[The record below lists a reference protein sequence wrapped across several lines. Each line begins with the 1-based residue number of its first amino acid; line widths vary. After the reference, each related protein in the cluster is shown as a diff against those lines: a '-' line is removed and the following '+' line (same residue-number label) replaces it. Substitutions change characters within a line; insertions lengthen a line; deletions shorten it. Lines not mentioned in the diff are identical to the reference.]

1 MVNVLL
7 AHFDIHLS
15 MTSQVSAVCRK
26 CYFHLRRIASIRN
39 YISKSVCHRLVI
51 ALVVSNLDYCNA
63 LLLDIPGY
71 LLRRLQV
78 VHHRAARL
86 VTLTSPRGHITPVM
100 EALHWLPVSH
110 RIIFKTPLLVYKAL
124 NGLAPG
130 YLSDLLN
137 LKNRNSKLRQL
148 HDHLTLSV
156 PQATLTIAKRAFG
169 VTAPVYWNL
178 LPLSL
183 RQASSLRAF
192 KSGLKTHFFR
202 SLYDNECQF

>member
-1 MVNVLL
+1 MRECKHPSLVFEPTNSVARYGRSLGK
-7 AHFDIHLS
+7 H
-15 MTSQVSAVCRK
+15 VSASVYSC
-26 CYFHLRRIASIRN
+26 IR
-39 YISKSVCHRLVI
+39 YRCKTDRL
-51 ALVVSNLDYCNA
+51 L
-63 LLLDIPGY
+63 
-71 LLRRLQV
+71 
-78 VHHRAARL
+78 ARL

-156 PQATLTIAKRAFG
+156 PQATLTIAKGAFG